1 MSRDIIRQ
9 HRNLSSD
16 IAWGLYLVLAFI
28 SNPLRGTMSLVLTYN
43 WRLFFCPHRRHSWF
57 LPFSLNHLEP
67 IPLWYQRLVK
77 AWIFRATFQ
86 YSFDITSYVESQ
98 FPHRFFFRFL
108 FLLLLHVCLVL
119 SDQNLS
125 FLHPHRDFLC
135 IMSVNDVHF
144 LTCSSLYLYRSE
156 NHFLSTWISIFFH
169 TLLSYVCL

>member
-1 MSRDIIRQ
+1 MSHPNLRTLFVAASQCKNMSRDIIRQ

-98 FPHRFFFRFL
+98 FPHRFFSFSFPALVTCVLGPVGSKSVIFASSQRFL
-108 FLLLLHVCLVL
+108 VYNVC
-119 SDQNLS
+119 
-125 FLHPHRDFLC
+125 
-135 IMSVNDVHF
+135 
-144 LTCSSLYLYRSE
+144 
-156 NHFLSTWISIFFH
+156 
-169 TLLSYVCL
+169 